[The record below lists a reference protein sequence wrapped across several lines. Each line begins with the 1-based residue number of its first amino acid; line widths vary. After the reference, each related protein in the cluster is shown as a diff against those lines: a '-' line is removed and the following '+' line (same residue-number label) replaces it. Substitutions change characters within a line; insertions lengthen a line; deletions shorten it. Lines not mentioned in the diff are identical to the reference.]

1 MDIAALTKTQED
13 AVEYMLRPECEGG
26 ALLAF
31 DMGLGKTR
39 TSMMFAK
46 AYGAKVVLAC
56 VPIQTMDS
64 WRSTAEEFLPGLPV
78 RRIENSKSGKAAL
91 AAFDW
96 RVPGVYLI
104 GHEYWE
110 RLAWRQQLIR
120 KRRKSDPDKFRKVDS
135 GQWSQPGP
143 DGTPGY
149 LWVFDESHRG
159 ANVTSWT
166 HQALMNLRADFKL
179 SMSGTFFGDKF
190 GGAYGATRWIWP
202 HRTDIIPEKIGR
214 WTAMWALTV
223 YDKWAPRNEKIVGE
237 LDEGAFVSSLPCYI
251 RVESN
256 MPPPVPHHIWVDLY
270 PEQRRIFDE
279 LDRRMVAWIEEHP
292 LVTRIKPTQRARQRQ
307 ATLAM
312 PSLVYDGNE
321 LVEVSFAPDAQS
333 AKTDELIRLLNNELS
348 GEKVLVLTDSQKY
361 ARILTQRLND
371 ALGEGSAAEWSG
383 KVTHKN
389 RAAVKDAF
397 INGDLRVI
405 VGIQSAM
412 GTGTDGLQ
420 VASCNL
426 VFMSRSD
433 RRIDNDQAIAR
444 LNRTG
449 QEREVHVWY
458 ILARNTVDAGQQSR
472 QVQAALAAN
481 KSMRSKHAQLRS
493 NPNKS

>member
-13 AVEYMLRPECEGG
+13 AVAYMLRPECEGG

-39 TSMMFAK
+39 TSMMFAR
-46 AYGAKVVLAC
+46 AYGAKVVLVC

-64 WRSTAEEFLPGLPV
+64 WRSTAQEFLPGLPV
-78 RRIENSKSGKAAL
+78 RRIENSKTGKTAL
-91 AAFDW
+91 ASFNW

-110 RLAWRQQLIR
+110 RLAWTQQLVR
-120 KRRKSDPDKFRKVDS
+120 KRRKTDPDKFRKVDS

-143 DGTPGY
+143 EGTPGY

-202 HRTDIIPEKIGR
+202 HRTDVIPEKIGK
-214 WTAMWALTV
+214 WTSMWARTV

-256 MPPPVPHHIWVDLY
+256 MPPPEEHHVWVDLY
-270 PEQRRIFDE
+270 SEQRRVFDE

-292 LVTRIKPTQRARQRQ
+292 LVTQIKPTQRARQRQ

-312 PSLVYDGNE
+312 PSLVYEGNE
-321 LVEVSFAPDAQS
+321 
-333 AKTDELIRLLNNELS
+333 
-348 GEKVLVLTDSQKY
+348 LVLTDSQKY
-361 ARILTQRLND
+361 ARILTSRLND

-383 KVTHKN
+383 KVTHIK
-389 RAAVKDAF
+389 RAAVKEAF
-397 INGDLRVI
+397 ISGSLRVI
-405 VGIQSAM
+405 VGVQAAM

-420 VASCNL
+420 VASCNI

-449 QEREVHVWY
+449 QKRQVHVWY

-472 QVQAALAAN
+472 QVQSALAAN
-481 KSMRSKHAQLRS
+481 RSMRSRHANIRS
-493 NPNKS
+493 NPNKP